1 MPTYMTLIR
10 YTQQGIESIK
20 DSPARLDTAKDLF
33 KSLGAEIKSFFL
45 TMGKY
50 DVMVISEAPDDE
62 TTTKLAVT
70 IGSTGAIRTETFRIF
85 TEDEYRKL
93 ISELP

>member
-1 MPTYMTLIR
+1 MQTYMTLIR

-20 DSPARLDTAKDLF
+20 DSPARLDTAKELY
-33 KSLGAEIKSFFL
+33 KSLGAKIKSFYL
-45 TMGKY
+45 AMGRY

-62 TTTKLAVT
+62 TATKLAMT
-70 IGSTGAIRTETFRIF
+70 IGSSGAIRTETFRIF

>member
-45 TMGKY
+45 TMGTY

-62 TTTKLAVT
+62 TATKLAMT
-70 IGSTGAIRTETFRIF
+70 IGSSGAIRTETFRIF

>member
-20 DSPARLDTAKDLF
+20 DSPARLDTARSLF
-33 KSLGAEIKSFFL
+33 KSLGAEIKSFYL
-45 TMGKY
+45 AMGKY
-50 DVMVISEAPDDE
+50 DLIVILEAPDDE
-62 TTTKLAVT
+62 TATKLAMT
-70 IGSTGAIRTETFRIF
+70 IGSTGAIRTETSRIF

>member
-1 MPTYMTLIR
+1 MPTYMTLVR
-10 YTQQGIESIK
+10 YTHQGIESIK
-20 DSPARLDTAKDLF
+20 DSPARLDTAKALF
-33 KSLGAEIKSFFL
+33 KSLGAEIKSFYL
-45 TMGKY
+45 AMGRY

-62 TTTKLAVT
+62 TATKLAMT

>member
-1 MPTYMTLIR
+1 MPTYMTLVR

-20 DSPARLDTAKDLF
+20 DSPVRLDTARDLF
-33 KSLGAEIKSFFL
+33 KSLGAEIKSFYL
-45 TMGKY
+45 AMGRY

-62 TTTKLAVT
+62 TATKLALT

-85 TEDEYRKL
+85 TEDEYRRL

>member
-20 DSPARLDTAKDLF
+20 DSPARLDTAKDLY
-33 KSLGAEIKSFFL
+33 KSLGAELKSFFL

-62 TTTKLAVT
+62 TTTKLAMT

>member
-1 MPTYMTLIR
+1 MQTYMTLIR

-20 DSPARLDTAKDLF
+20 DSPARLDTAKELY
-33 KSLGAEIKSFFL
+33 KSLGAEIKSFYL
-45 TMGKY
+45 TMGRY

-62 TTTKLAVT
+62 TATKLAMT
-70 IGSTGAIRTETFRIF
+70 IGSSGAIRTETFRIF

>member
-33 KSLGAEIKSFFL
+33 KSLGAEIKSFYL
-45 TMGKY
+45 TMGRY

-62 TTTKLAVT
+62 TTTKLAMT

-85 TEDEYRKL
+85 TEDEYCKL

>member
-10 YTQQGIESIK
+10 YTQLGIESIK
-20 DSPARLDTAKDLF
+20 DSPVRLDTAKALF
-33 KSLGAEIKSFFL
+33 ESLGAKIKEFYL
-45 TMGKY
+45 AMGRY
-50 DVMVISEAPDDE
+50 DVIVISEAPDDE
-62 TTTKLAVT
+62 TATKLVLT
-70 IGSTGAIRTETFRIF
+70 IGSAGAVRTETFRIF

>member
-10 YTQQGIESIK
+10 YTKQGIESIK

-33 KSLGAEIKSFFL
+33 KSLGAEIKSFYL
-45 TMGKY
+45 TMGRY

-62 TTTKLAVT
+62 TTTKLAMT

>member
-20 DSPARLDTAKDLF
+20 DSPARLDTAKALY
-33 KSLGAEIKSFFL
+33 KSLGAEIKAFYL
-45 TMGKY
+45 AMGKY
-50 DVMVISEAPDDE
+50 DVIVISEAPDDE
-62 TTTKLAVT
+62 TATKLVLT
-70 IGSTGAIRTETFRIF
+70 IGSAGAIRTETFRIF
-85 TEDEYRKL
+85 IEDEYRKL

>member
-20 DSPARLDTAKDLF
+20 DSPVRLDTAKVLF
-33 KSLGAEIKSFFL
+33 KSLGAEIKTFYL
-45 TMGKY
+45 LMGKY

-62 TTTKLAVT
+62 TATKLSMT
-70 IGSTGAIRTETFRIF
+70 IGSTGAFRTETSRIF

>member
-1 MPTYMTLIR
+1 MPTYMILIR

-62 TTTKLAVT
+62 TTTKLAMT